1 MNFRTVLAAA
11 SLAASLGFASHG
23 EHQSGGDR
31 NVSMALFSD
40 LEELSRIVDISY
52 CTGLIATGLSKPFHC
67 WCRCGDFP
75 HFELVKGWR
84 TGISMQSDS
93 GGYVALDHHKQRILV
108 AFRGTINMAGW
119 LANFGLSPQEYTPF
133 PGAEDQVSGEV
144 ETGKTAKAK
153 GHVSSC
159 ADCTVHTGFYKAWNN
174 TRPHV
179 LEAVREHI
187 EQYPQYE
194 LHLVGHSLGAAVAA
208 FAALDFSARGWE
220 PVITTFGEPRIGN
233 VATNRH
239 IDEVFGLNQD
249 PQNYDDHDQ
258 SGLRWRR
265 ITHTKDPIPLV
276 PPTEWGYGMHAGEIH
291 ITKPSLS
298 PSVYNLK
305 HCHGAFHEEC
315 IAGQDPTYPEKLGTA
330 MLERKSIW
338 VALAQA
344 IPQLLISIVKWE
356 VPHRYRLWQM
366 FISHRDYFW
375 RLGLCVPG
383 GDPTGGGGDFPELEQ
398 WRAERGIMSG
408 QGPLVEVAR
417 EVEKEL

>member
-1 MNFRTVLAAA
+1 
-11 SLAASLGFASHG
+11 
-23 EHQSGGDR
+23 
-31 NVSMALFSD
+31 
-40 LEELSRIVDISY
+40 
-52 CTGLIATGLSKPFHC
+52 
-67 WCRCGDFP
+67 
-75 HFELVKGWR
+75 
-84 TGISMQSDS
+84 
-93 GGYVALDHHKQRILV
+93 
-108 AFRGTINMAGW
+108 MAGW

-133 PGAEDQVSGEV
+133 PGAEDQ
-144 ETGKTAKAK
+144 
-153 GHVSSC
+153 
-159 ADCTVHTGFYKAWNN
+159 NN

-179 LEAVREHI
+179 LEATREQV

-233 VATNRH
+233 VATNKH
-239 IDEVFGLNQD
+239 IDGVFGLNQD

-258 SGLRWRR
+258 SALRWRR

-291 ITKPSLS
+291 IAKPSLS

-305 HCHGAFHEEC
+305 HCRGAFDEEC

-330 MLERKSIW
+330 MLERMSIW
-338 VALAQA
+338 AALAQA
-344 IPQLLISIVKWE
+344 IPQLLISIAKWE

-375 RLGLCVPG
+375 RLALCVPG

-417 EVEKEL
+417 EVEREL